1 MPAGNEWESLQ
12 QTLGS
17 SLLLLFVEVFFF
29 FFFKKWFYCSCTQR
43 ICASRAETVDNS
55 FPVGWEDPPSLRVM
69 RQLANSSLYF
79 SLAEFNIFI
88 LPVPLRM
95 LSDSDHFPNQMVA
108 ILREI
113 RGKAF
118 GLLSF
123 SRSYCQSQNGP
134 MPLHV
139 SPSGSCLFGRKSGLS
154 CPVCKSVPSDVNF
167 SRVGTLRL

>member
-1 MPAGNEWESLQ
+1 MRVPVANPWQFTVAAVCGGFFS
-12 QTLGS
+12 
-17 SLLLLFVEVFFF
+17 FFF
-29 FFFKKWFYCSCTQR
+29 FLEWLYCSCTQR

-55 FPVGWEDPPSLRVM
+55 FPIAWEDPPSLRVM
-69 RQLANSSLYF
+69 RQLVNSSLYF

-88 LPVPLRM
+88 LSVPLRM
-95 LSDSDHFPNQMVA
+95 LSDSDHFLNQMVV

-118 GLLSF
+118 GRLSF
-123 SRSYCQSQNGP
+123 SRSYYQSQNGP

-154 CPVCKSVPSDVNF
+154 WPICKPVPSDVSF
-167 SRVGTLRL
+167 SQVGTLRL